1 MDGLTQRLT
10 LEKIRHLVRDSARR
24 RSRDASR
31 ANLLGQAHLDQV
43 TGPTAL
49 QSSKRKDREK
59 ILRIPK
65 DSRKMYTPV
74 HLSPRIPFG
83 QSI

>member
-24 RSRDASR
+24 RSRAASR

-49 QSSKRKDREK
+49 HQA
-59 ILRIPK
+59 
-65 DSRKMYTPV
+65 
-74 HLSPRIPFG
+74 
-83 QSI
+83 